1 MLEQWDYYNGTK
13 TTMLEQWDYYNG
25 TKTIRL
31 EQWDYNKG
39 TKTIG
44 LTFLTD
50 SYEYS
55 CQSHTN
61 LPE

>member
-1 MLEQWDYYNGTK
+1 MGQLQWGYYNGA
-13 TTMLEQWDYYNG
+13 
-25 TKTIRL
+25 R
-31 EQWDYNKG
+31 
-39 TKTIG
+39 TIG

-61 LPE
+61 LPESEIVPETHIYITKKCLYSAVAL